1 MAGDASFQG
10 VPRCFQGVFKVWGNT
25 HGGRWLGSFLKCPKM
40 VVIDEMGGVSGAGA
54 VVGMAEVVCGC
65 FWCDAGGGEG
75 GEGVLMTF
83 GLRFLKG

>member
-1 MAGDASFQG
+1 
-10 VPRCFQGVFKVWGNT
+10 
-25 HGGRWLGSFLKCPKM
+25 M

-54 VVGMAEVVCGC
+54 VVGMADVVCGC
-65 FWCDAGGGEG
+65 FWCDAGGGQG